1 MSISICLSLVLVD
14 SVFKVNKNYYL
25 QVFLE
30 ECKYFIKG
38 KEVTRHITEELE
50 ISSDYSDKSDEE

>member
-1 MSISICLSLVLVD
+1 MSISICLSVVLVD

-50 ISSDYSDKSDEE
+50 ISSDY